1 MGGTTTGA
9 QAAVDGSGGW
19 DAAAE
24 PPPTAPPSAPAA
36 SQPPSS
42 SQPTQSTPTTPA
54 AASGGAA
61 PGSTT
66 PSGTPA
72 TPAPAAPT
80 QPVVVTSQR
89 APGIMGVVDS
99 IADAL
104 VGKTKP
110 EIGTDPQGNQYIKQQ
125 TLTRGQQWVKIG
137 AGLVGGAAKGFA
149 AGKGRNPGAA
159 AAAGFD
165 EGKQQAKDT
174 AAQTPELQ
182 KQILANANYQKLRM
196 DTAEQSW
203 HLTAMK
209 HQATEHDIEFA
220 QGQEDRLMK
229 VDGATLLGTAADP
242 NDIDKIL
249 KVDPNVMKSM
259 IQDHQIEILPHY
271 NADGTAAGIRVFKM
285 PDGYRKTLEPAGT
298 VFHTFD
304 STTGQFVAH
313 KSSEALTAGEVDD
326 YETAAG
332 NAAQKF
338 KLDQANIQQKQA
350 ATDEAKA
357 NAGKANAEATKVPSE
372 IAETKARTT
381 QAYSAAAKDAA
392 QAKQLN
398 EAGDTQT
405 IQSNAQQLV
414 EGQADPSNLSKRSKT
429 YDATLAAANAY
440 SMQKYGKPFDLA
452 KAAGDYKFATNTQT
466 YNTLNYLNSLT
477 GRDNQSGN
485 LGKLVQM
492 SDAMPRA
499 TSFPPLNDAAQW
511 AKLSSGNVQVANY
524 YAAVTE
530 VADQVAKI
538 LQGGGS
544 GGGGTSDA
552 KLKQAQDLFAK
563 GFTAA
568 QVKGVANDTL
578 RPLLANRKQE
588 IIGDNRYLQQWH
600 QPPPNQQQAHPGQP
614 PVLPAGAPPP
624 AAGMSR
630 IWAPGSPTWKDVP
643 TNQVPKNIPGLVV
656 HQ

>member
-1 MGGTTTGA
+1 
-9 QAAVDGSGGW
+9 V
-19 DAAAE
+19 
-24 PPPTAPPSAPAA
+24 
-36 SQPPSS
+36 
-42 SQPTQSTPTTPA
+42 
-54 AASGGAA
+54 
-61 PGSTT
+61 
-66 PSGTPA
+66 
-72 TPAPAAPT
+72 
-80 QPVVVTSQR
+80 QPVVVTSQK
-89 APGIMGVVDS
+89 APGILGVVDS

-110 EIGTDPQGNQYIKQQ
+110 EIGTDAQGNQYVKQQ
-125 TLTRGQQWVKIG
+125 TMSRGQQWVRIG
-137 AGLVGGAAKGFA
+137 AGLLAGAAKGFA

-165 EGKQQAKDT
+165 QGQDLAKQ
-174 AAQTPELQ
+174 AAQQTPELQ

-196 DTAEQSW
+196 DTAEQAW
-203 HLTAMK
+203 HLAAMK
-209 HQATEHDIEFA
+209 HEATEHDIQFA

-242 NDIDKIL
+242 NDIGKIL
-249 KVDPNVMKSM
+249 KADPQVMKSM
-259 IQDHQIEILPHY
+259 IQNHQIEILPHY
-271 NADGTAAGIRVFKM
+271 NPDGTAGGIRVFKM
-285 PDGYRKTLEPAGT
+285 PDGYRKTIEPAGT

-304 STTGQFVAH
+304 STTGQYVEH
-313 KSSEALTAGEVDD
+313 KSSEPLTAGEVDD

-338 KLDQANIQQKQA
+338 KLDQANLQQKQA
-350 ATDEAKA
+350 ATEEAKA
-357 NAGKANAEATKVPSE
+357 NATKSTAEATKVPSE
-372 IAETKARTT
+372 IAESRARTT
-381 QAYSAAAKDAA
+381 QAYSAAEKDRA

-398 EAGDTQT
+398 EAGDATT

-429 YDATLAAANAY
+429 YDATLAAANTY
-440 SMQKYGKPFDLA
+440 SMQKYGKPFNVA
-452 KAAGDYKFATNTQT
+452 KAIGDYKFATNPQT

-511 AKLSSGNVQVANY
+511 AKLSSGNTQVASY

-530 VADQVAKI
+530 VSDQVAKI
-538 LQGGGS
+538 LQGGGT

-552 KLKQAQDLFAK
+552 KLKQAQDLFNK

-568 QVKGVANDTL
+568 QIKGVANDTL
-578 RPLLANRKQE
+578 RPLLANRKNE

-600 QPPPNQQQAHPGQP
+600 QVQPQQQAQQP
-614 PVLPAGAPPP
+614 PVLPPNAPPP
-624 AAGMSR
+624 ATGMSR

-643 TNQVPKNIPGLVV
+643 TNQVPKNVPGLVV
-656 HQ
+656 K